1 MNIKI
6 DKNYSLKSDLRNV
19 ILVENKVV
27 QEGGNAGKEYEENI
41 SFHATLENALK
52 DYKRVMIN
60 TFEATSIKEL
70 LKRVEEIDKT
80 IEKVLGGI

>member
-6 DKNYSLKSDLRNV
+6 DDTYSIKSDLRNV

-27 QEGGNAGKEYEENI
+27 QEGENAGKEYEENI

-60 TFEATSIKEL
+60 TSDATSVKQL
-70 LKRVEEIDKT
+70 LERVAEIDKT